1 VEVVAALAVLFGSI
15 VQAITGFGFGLV
27 SAPFLVAA
35 YGAPEGVQISLV
47 VSAVLNVL
55 LLSTTWRRADR
66 PAVVRLLIPAVV
78 ATIGVGLLVRG
89 QQNDGLTVLAGA
101 LCLAGVLV
109 VARGRTFAR
118 LGGRTGAAVTG
129 ALSGAM
135 GVMTGIGGPPVVLF
149 GATAG
154 WVPEVARP
162 TLQLFFLGSGL
173 VAIATLGLP
182 PDLPWLTMGAMAAGT
197 AIGHPLTRRL
207 HADHVRVAV
216 LLVAGGGSLLAI
228 VRGLT

>member
-1 VEVVAALAVLFGSI
+1 MAALAVLFGSI
-15 VQAITGFGFGLV
+15 VQAVTGFGFGLV

-47 VSAVLNVL
+47 VGAVLNVL
-55 LLSTTWRRADR
+55 LLAPSWRRADR
-66 PAVVRLLIPAVV
+66 PAVLRLLLPAVV
-78 ATIGVGLLVRG
+78 ATVAVGLVVRG
-89 QQNDGLTVLAGA
+89 EKNDGLTVLAGA
-101 LCLAGVLV
+101 LCLVGVLI

-118 LGGRTGAAVTG
+118 LGGRGGAAITG

-135 GVMTGIGGPPVVLF
+135 SVMTGVGGPPVVLF

-154 WVPEVARP
+154 WAPEVSRP

-182 PDLPWLTMGAMAAGT
+182 PDLPWVTMGAMVAGT

-207 HADHVRVAV
+207 HADYVRVAV
-216 LLVAGGGSLLAI
+216 LVVAGAGSLLAI
-228 VRGLT
+228 VRGLA